1 MPQDVLRLAPG
12 VDLAPLYEG
21 LTVDCRLLFLGDR
34 YRQFVRAYEEAVHRL
49 SRRRDPDALRR
60 SIEDSREIQ
69 QYWAVSVRDGRVALE
84 MHDSMFREQDALDS
98 FDCILR
104 ISKQERQ
111 VDHPLPLARFGAL
124 GQLLPLLAGRH
135 TAAEVE
141 HGLQAALAGD
151 DLAWAQ
157 ELLALLRG
165 QGFAIAAPAAPN
177 FFASTTARPRTSF
190 IGHTSILLQT
200 AKTSV
205 LCDPLIRV
213 ELGAPPK
220 VFDVMAMDLGAICL
234 THSHWDHCDVMT
246 LLRFDK
252 RIPIV
257 ISRVHRPTAFN
268 PPMVPMLKL
277 LGFTTIVELDPWEKT
292 TIGGDVEMVAVPF
305 HGEQDEPDAEID
317 HYTYVLRTEGL
328 SLYGGVDAYSDT
340 YGEML
345 PILERVKKEYAP
357 GLAFLPIS
365 QMVYAWKDGGVNGF
379 CRYVDTGL
387 LERSF
392 QYTAGPDQAAEW
404 VKTLGVRTV
413 SPYATFVFKATAPS
427 PEVPVFHAS
436 LSRLG
441 LEGTLFPLRP
451 LDALEPSD
459 LAGGAAADL
468 RRRMLLNWYRVGVGA
483 HRLDRRL
490 RKNLAYRALKRL
502 VSGPP
507 RAAAHHH

>member
-1 MPQDVLRLAPG
+1 MTEDVLRLAPG

-49 SRRRDPDALRR
+49 SRRRDPEALKR

-69 QYWAVSVRDGRVALE
+69 QYWDVSMREDRVALKMRDE
-84 MHDSMFREQDALDS
+84 MFREPASLQDFECVLVV
-98 FDCILR
+98 
-104 ISKQERQ
+104 SKQDQ
-111 VDHPLPLARFGAL
+111 HIDHPLPLARLGAL

-135 TAAEVE
+135 TAAQVE
-141 HGLQAALAGD
+141 AGLRTALTGE

-157 ELLALLRG
+157 TLLTLLRDH
-165 QGFAIAAPAAPN
+165 GFAIE
-177 FFASTTARPRTSF
+177 TARTPNTFTSGSVRPRSSF
-190 IGHTSILLQT
+190 VGHTSILLQSKQT
-200 AKTSV
+200 AV

-213 ELGAPPK
+213 ELGAPPR

-234 THSHWDHCDVMT
+234 THSHWDHCDVMS

-252 RIPIV
+252 QIPIV
-257 ISRVHRPTAFN
+257 IPRVHRPSAFN
-268 PPMVPMLKL
+268 PPIVPMLRM
-277 LGFTTIVELDPWEKT
+277 LGFANIVELDPWETT
-292 TIGGDVEMVAVPF
+292 TIGDVEMVAVPF

-317 HYTYVLRTEGL
+317 HYTYVLRTDGL
-328 SLYGGVDAYSDT
+328 SLYGGVDAYRDT

-345 PILERVKKEYAP
+345 PVLERVKKDYAP
-357 GLAFLPIS
+357 DLAFLPIS

-392 QYTAGPDQAAEW
+392 QYTAGPDQAADW

-413 SPYATFVFKATAPS
+413 SPYATFIFKSTSPS

-441 LEGTLFPLRP
+441 LEATLFPLRP
-451 LDALEPSD
+451 LDALEPQD
-459 LAGGAAADL
+459 LAGGAASDL

-483 HRLDRRL
+483 HRLDRKL
-490 RKNLAYRALKRL
+490 RANLAYRALKRL

-507 RAAAHHH
+507 RAVAHHH